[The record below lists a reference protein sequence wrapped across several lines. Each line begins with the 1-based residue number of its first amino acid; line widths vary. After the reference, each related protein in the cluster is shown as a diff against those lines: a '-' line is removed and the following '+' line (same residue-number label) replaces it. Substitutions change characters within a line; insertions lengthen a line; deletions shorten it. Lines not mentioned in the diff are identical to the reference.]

1 MVRLCLLLTVVA
13 LAGAG
18 CGGSEEAGPT
28 TTTPTATTAPAEQ
41 GLPAAVAETRD
52 AISHAAIT
60 NDYEAL
66 ESLLDP
72 ETFSYSFGE
81 SGDPIGY
88 WKEQEK
94 NEIPVLGDYL
104 PMLLHT
110 RHAKADDIY
119 VWPSAAAK
127 EGSEWTAQDL
137 QSMRQAGYSDED
149 IESFE
154 ELGSYLGRRAG
165 IRADWQRVFAEAA
178 ATGKALEID
187 ANARRQDLDLA
198 SVQLAVAEGVQ
209 WFSIGSDA
217 HNAEE
222 LDFLPMG
229 LAIAAAAGVPRDRVL
244 NYLGPGDVIRWAA
257 QLRG

>member
-1 MVRLCLLLTVVA
+1 MVRLCLLAVIA
-13 LAGAG
+13 LAGSA

-28 TTTPTATTAPAEQ
+28 TPTTTATATTAPADQ
-41 GLPAAVAETRD
+41 GLPTAVAETRD

-110 RHAKADDIY
+110 PHAKADDIY

-127 EGSEWTAQDL
+127 EGSEWTARDL
-137 QSMRQAGYSDED
+137 QSMRGAGYSAED
-149 IESFE
+149 IASFE

-165 IRADWQRVFAEAA
+165 IRPDGTWIYFV
-178 ATGKALEID
+178 
-187 ANARRQDLDLA
+187 
-198 SVQLAVAEGVQ
+198 EG
-209 WFSIGSDA
+209 D
-217 HNAEE
+217 
-222 LDFLPMG
+222 
-229 LAIAAAAGVPRDRVL
+229 
-244 NYLGPGDVIRWAA
+244 
-257 QLRG
+257 